1 MKRMLRK
8 NKQGQVFLLLSITIL
23 IFLIILSATVYQITQ
38 SPYINPAP
46 NQKQLLNY
54 LDNGINA
61 IDDLSNVALSQF
73 SLGANRDDVLT
84 IMDDGLSQI
93 ETYFDDHN
101 LPAILTYDD
110 LNLVIVN
117 STTNVNPV
125 YIHFEVEVSIHINS
139 LDLFYESV
147 IYLNTSIY
155 MEASTTV
162 GNLNYVY
169 LYKETNGIR
178 SMINDA
184 TVSITPV
191 TPVTNMGDG
200 SYSADL
206 IGGQTITAILPHNIW
221 LQLEL

>member
-38 SPYINPAP
+38 SPYIDPAP
-46 NQKQLLNY
+46 NQKQLFNY

-169 LYKETNGIR
+169 LYKEANGIR
-178 SMINDA
+178 TYNRRR
-184 TVSITPV
+184 T
-191 TPVTNMGDG
+191 
-200 SYSADL
+200 L
-206 IGGQTITAILPHNIW
+206 
-221 LQLEL
+221 